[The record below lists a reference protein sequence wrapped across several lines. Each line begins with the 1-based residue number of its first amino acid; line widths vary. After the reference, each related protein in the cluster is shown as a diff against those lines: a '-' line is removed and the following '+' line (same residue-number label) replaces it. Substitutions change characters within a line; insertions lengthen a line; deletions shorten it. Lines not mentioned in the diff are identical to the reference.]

1 MLEEWC
7 ALPCTLDLLVLPDRH
22 GVETAAYHLG
32 AASALHVTRVGL
44 SVGGVID
51 GFAAAPALRK

>member
-1 MLEEWC
+1 M
-7 ALPCTLDLLVLPDRH
+7 PCTLDLLVLPDRH